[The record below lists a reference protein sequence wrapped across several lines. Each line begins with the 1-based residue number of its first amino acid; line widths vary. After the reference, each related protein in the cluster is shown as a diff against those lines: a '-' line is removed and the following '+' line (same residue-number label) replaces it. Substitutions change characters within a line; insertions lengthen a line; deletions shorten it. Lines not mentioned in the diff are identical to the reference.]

1 MTRPETNSRPEA
13 AFVLLV
19 MQAMFWLIAGIS
31 AAPFGAAGEIHMAG
45 LAVLTMLLAIATV
58 LCALGV
64 LWRKRRARALAIA
77 LEVVCLFGSAVL
89 WLLPVGFNT
98 GLVSTLVNAA
108 LPLAIIVLLRKDQQ
122 AFS

>member
-1 MTRPETNSRPEA
+1 M
-13 AFVLLV
+13 LLL

-31 AAPFGAAGEIHMAG
+31 AVPFGVAGEAHMAA
-45 LAVLTMLLAIATV
+45 LALLTMLLALATV

-64 LWRKRRARALAIA
+64 LWRKVRARALVIA
-77 LEVVCLFGSAVL
+77 LEVVCLFGAALAL
-89 WLLPVGFNT
+89 WLPIGVNT

-108 LPLAIIVLLRKDQQ
+108 LPLTVIVLLRKDQQ